1 MRISVSILRKA
12 KSEHFAFLVI
22 AISSFLTRIYSLS
35 ISPYP
40 FNNDAIT
47 ECTIASG
54 ILGSGHLDF
63 TSNINQSTHSLGIPA
78 FNVLIA
84 YTSSLIGVTPLE
96 CAQFI
101 TATVAVVTIGG
112 IYLLARIVTGSFLGG
127 VTAGFMAVMFG
138 TFVYTTGS
146 SWKEALGAAFLI
158 TAAIA
163 FLGRSQPRNRALLFV
178 ILMILPL
185 THHLVAAI
193 TLLTLALAICWSW
206 FLALRAHS
214 LRKRHIADLL
224 MVAISVAWMTAYY
237 LRISFDSSTLV
248 NSRTALELAPV
259 LFLVLSG
266 IIIAVLSRKNHLRIT
281 FAPAVGLG
289 VFVLLVLDYY
299 GVLFPY
305 TPSAP
310 AISYFTLVCA
320 LVFIL
325 TIAWYGTELILE
337 SRPVHRTFQLC
348 LLVAPLAIM
357 GVAVLSGFSY
367 SSQKVFYRT
376 FDFLDVALFIGAAYA
391 LVALHHRRK
400 LFVVSAVALIALSA
414 VSFPFGYESE
424 RLLGVRHDTQPFEM
438 DALLWLS
445 AHNDSPNVVSDERIA
460 YVFHALTDGWKN
472 PYLPAYIMRNA
483 SLPPSFYVVEDS
495 WTTVGVND
503 YPRGKVVIPLA
514 NYTSTLGLANVF
526 YVGGPAS
533 DKIQVFIAVGVS
545 GYQDFPPPQAVFSQG
560 VSG

>member
-12 KSEHFAFLVI
+12 NSEHFAFLVI
-22 AISSFLTRIYSLS
+22 AVSSFLTRLYSLS

-63 TSNINQSTHSLGIPA
+63 SSNINQSTHSLGIPA

-146 SWKEALGAAFLI
+146 SWKEALGMALLI
-158 TAAIA
+158 TASLA

-193 TLLTLALAICWSW
+193 TVLTLALAICWSW
-206 FLALRAHS
+206 FLALGTHS

-224 MVAISVAWMTAYY
+224 TVAIPVAWMTAYY

-248 NSRTALELAPV
+248 NSQTALELAPV
-259 LFLVLSG
+259 LFLVLCG
-266 IIIAVLSRKNHLRIT
+266 VVIVVLSRKNHLRIT
-281 FAPAVGLG
+281 LAPAVGLG
-289 VFVLLVLDYY
+289 ALVLLLLDYY
-299 GVLFPY
+299 GFLFPY
-305 TPSAP
+305 TPSSP
-310 AISYFTLVCA
+310 AVSYFTLVCA
-320 LVFIL
+320 FVFIL
-325 TIAWYGTELILE
+325 TVAWYGTELILE
-337 SRPVHRTFQLC
+337 SRPVHRTIQLC
-348 LLVAPLAIM
+348 LLISPLAIM
-357 GVAVLSGFSY
+357 GVAVLGGFSY

-376 FDFLDVALFIGAAYA
+376 FDFLDVALFIGVGFA
-391 LVALHHRRK
+391 LVALRHRRR
-400 LFVVSAVALIALSA
+400 LFVVSAVALVVLSA

-460 YVFHALTDGWKN
+460 YVFHALMDGWKN
-472 PYLPAYIMRNA
+472 PYLPAYIMGNA

-514 NYTSTLGLANVF
+514 NYTLTLGLANVF
-526 YVGGPAS
+526 YVGGSAS

-545 GYQDFPPPQAVFSQG
+545 GYQGFPPTQAVFGQG

>member
-12 KSEHFAFLVI
+12 GSEHFAFLVI
-22 AISSFLTRIYSLS
+22 AVSSFLTRLYSLS

-47 ECTIASG
+47 ECTIASE

-63 TSNINQSTHSLGIPA
+63 SSSINQSTHSLGIPA
-78 FNVLIA
+78 FNVLVA
-84 YTSSLIGVTPLE
+84 YASSLMGVTPLE

-101 TATVAVVTIGG
+101 IATVAVVTIGG
-112 IYLLARIVTGSFLGG
+112 IYLLARIVTGSLLGG
-127 VTAGFMAVMFG
+127 VTAGFMAVTFG

-146 SWKEALGAAFLI
+146 GWKEALGLALLI
-158 TAAIA
+158 TALLA
-163 FLGRSQPRNRALLFV
+163 FVGRSLPRNRALLFV
-178 ILMILPL
+178 TLMILPL

-193 TLLTLALAICWSW
+193 TLLTLALAVCWSW
-206 FLALRAHS
+206 FHALSTHG
-214 LRKRHIADLL
+214 LRKRHVADLL
-224 MVAISVAWMTAYY
+224 TVAIPVVWMTAYY
-237 LRISFDSSTLV
+237 LQISFDSSSLV

-259 LFLVLSG
+259 LFLVLCG
-266 IIIAVLSRKNHLRIT
+266 VVIAVLSRKNHLRIT

-289 VFVLLVLDYY
+289 VLVLLLLDYY
-299 GVLFPY
+299 GFLFPY

-310 AISYFTLVCA
+310 AEFYIVLVCA
-320 LVFIL
+320 IVFIL

-337 SRPVHRTFQLC
+337 SRPLHRTIQLC
-348 LLVAPLAIM
+348 LLIAPLAIM
-357 GVAVLSGFSY
+357 GVAVLGGFSY

-376 FDFLDVALFIGAAYA
+376 FDFLDVALFMGAAFA
-391 LVALHHRRK
+391 LVALRHRRK
-400 LFVVSAVALIALSA
+400 VFVVSAVALVVLSA

-424 RLLGVRHDTQPFEM
+424 RLLGVRHDTQPYEM

-460 YVFHALTDGWKN
+460 YVYHALMDGWKN
-472 PYLPAYIMRNA
+472 SYLPAHIMRNA
-483 SLPPSFYVVEDS
+483 SLPPFFCVVEDS

-514 NYTSTLGLANVF
+514 NYTSTLGHANVL
-526 YVGGPAS
+526 YVGGSAS
-533 DKIQVFIAVGVS
+533 NKIQIFIAVRVS
-545 GYQDFPPPQAVFSQG
+545 GYQDFPPSQAVFG
-560 VSG
+560 

>member
-1 MRISVSILRKA
+1 MRISVSILRKTN
-12 KSEHFAFLVI
+12 SEYFAFIVV
-22 AISSFLTRIYSLS
+22 AVSAFLTRLYSLS

-63 TSNINQSTHSLGIPA
+63 SSSLNQSNHSLGIPA

-84 YTSSLIGVTPLE
+84 YTSSLMGVTPLE
-96 CAQFI
+96 CAQVI

-127 VTAGFMAVMFG
+127 VAAGFMAVTFG

-146 SWKEALGAAFLI
+146 SWKEALGAAFMI
-158 TAAIA
+158 TAILA
-163 FLGRSQPRNRALLFV
+163 FLWRSQPRNRALLFV

-193 TLLTLALAICWSW
+193 TLLTLALSICWSW
-206 FLALRAHS
+206 FLALDTHS

-224 MVAISVAWMTAYY
+224 TVAIPVAWMTAYY
-237 LRISFDSSTLV
+237 LRISFEGSTLV

-259 LFLVLSG
+259 LFLVLCG
-266 IIIAVLSRKNHLRIT
+266 VVIVVLSRKNHLRIT

-289 VFVLLVLDYY
+289 VLVLLLLDYH
-299 GVLFPY
+299 GFLFPY

-310 AISYFTLVCA
+310 AVSYFTLVCA
-320 LVFIL
+320 TVFIL

-337 SRPVHRTFQLC
+337 SRPVHRTIQLC
-348 LLVAPLAIM
+348 LMVSPLAIM
-357 GVAVLSGFSY
+357 GVAMLGGFSY

-376 FDFLDVALFIGAAYA
+376 FDFLDIALFMGAAFA
-391 LVALHHRRK
+391 LVALRHRRK
-400 LFVVSAVALIALSA
+400 LFIVSAVALVVLSA

-424 RLLGVRHDTQPFEM
+424 RLLGVRHDTQPFEI

-445 AHNDSPNVVSDERIA
+445 AHNDSLNVVSDERIA
-460 YVFHALTDGWKN
+460 YVFYALMGGWKN

-483 SLPPSFYVVEDS
+483 SLPPYFCVVEDS

-526 YVGGPAS
+526 YVGGSAS
-533 DKIQVFIAVGVS
+533 DKIQVFIATGLI
-545 GYQDFPPPQAVFSQG
+545 GYQGFPPPQAVFSQG